1 MTRVRHSLMYPL
13 AVVGLFFVATTMGCS
28 IQSRQGSRDLPIELR
43 SSLDRALPNVGI
55 PEKDPSGDDGNAIA
69 RATGAIAD
77 LPSRAVDVIT
87 KRPSRAATDILSPS
101 ANTRRLAILT
111 LVDRPFG
118 RTEDAYRATWR
129 SLASVDPDPVVRVT
143 AVRAIH
149 RSLDP
154 NATSILIA
162 ALSDGNERVRIEA
175 AKALA
180 RLPAPEAQAPLL
192 KLLNDPASSIELRT
206 WCADALRH
214 YPVPAVQ
221 RALIDQLDQ
230 RDFAVAWQSRR
241 SLFLQ
246 LQQDHRYDKAAWLR
260 TIAG

>member
-1 MTRVRHSLMYPL
+1 MTRLRHSLFYPL
-13 AVVGLFFVATTMGCS
+13 AFAGLFLSAGTTGCS
-28 IQSRQGSRDLPIELR
+28 IQSRQGSSDLPIELR
-43 SSLDRALPNVGI
+43 SSLDRGLPAVGV
-55 PEKDPSGDDGNAIA
+55 PENPSAAADGNALG
-69 RATGAIAD
+69 RATSAIAD
-77 LPSRAVDVIT
+77 LPARAVDVIT
-87 KRPSRAATDILSPS
+87 KRPARAATDILSPS
-101 ANTRRLAILT
+101 ANTRRLAILA
-111 LVDRPFG
+111 LVDRPYG
-118 RTEDAYRATWR
+118 RTEEAYRATWR
-129 SLASVDPDPVVRVT
+129 SLASVDPDPVVRLT

-149 RSLDP
+149 RSADP
-154 NATSILIA
+154 NATAILIA

-175 AKALA
+175 VKALA
-180 RLPAPEAQAPLL
+180 KLPAAEAQAPLL
-192 KLLNDPASSIELRT
+192 KLLNDPASSVELRT

-246 LQQDHRYDKAAWLR
+246 LKQDHRYDKAAWLR

>member
-1 MTRVRHSLMYPL
+1 MTRLRHSLCYPL
-13 AVVGLFFVATTMGCS
+13 AFVGLFLSAAATGCS

-43 SSLDRALPNVGI
+43 SSLDRGLPEVGV
-55 PEKDPSGDDGNAIA
+55 PENPPVADGNAIG
-69 RATGAIAD
+69 RATSAIAD

-87 KRPSRAATDILSPS
+87 KRPARAATDILSPS

-111 LVDRPFG
+111 LVDRPYG

-149 RSLDP
+149 RSADP
-154 NATSILIA
+154 NATAILIA

-180 RLPAPEAQAPLL
+180 KLPAAEAQAPLL
-192 KLLNDPASSIELRT
+192 KLLNDPTSSIELRT

-246 LQQDHRYDKAAWLR
+246 LKQDHRYDKAAWLR